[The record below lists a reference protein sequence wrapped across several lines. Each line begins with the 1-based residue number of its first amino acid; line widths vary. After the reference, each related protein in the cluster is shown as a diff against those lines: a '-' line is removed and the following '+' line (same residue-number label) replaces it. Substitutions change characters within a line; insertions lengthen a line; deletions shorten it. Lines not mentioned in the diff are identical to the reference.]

1 MLQHDAMAVSAAP
14 PVLAISGL
22 SVALDS
28 EAGATRIIH
37 DVSLEV
43 ARGECVGVVGESGCG
58 KTVSFLAT
66 LGLLPSSLKV
76 SGSVRLD
83 GAEVLGMGEKG
94 LEDVRGRK
102 VGMIFQDPQSAL
114 NPVRTIGAQ
123 LMEPLRLHLKMTRT
137 QAEARAIELLTLVGI
152 PAPKDRLR
160 AYPHEISGGT
170 CQRVMIAVALASE
183 PEVLIAD
190 EPTTALDATVQLQVL
205 ELLKSIQKKTNLA
218 IIFITHDLGVVAEIC
233 DRVVV
238 MYAGRTVESQSI
250 PQVFQ
255 KPRHPYTRALLDCL
269 PALEISGEPP
279 RAIPG
284 EVPMPGRAPSGCPFH
299 TRCAQASDICTD
311 QVPAMSLVR
320 GSQHGVA
327 CHHPLQGEA

>member
-1 MLQHDAMAVSAAP
+1 MTAEP
-14 PVLAISGL
+14 NLALEINGL
-22 SVALDS
+22 SVALGSAPD
-28 EAGATRIIH
+28 APRIIH
-37 DVSLEV
+37 DVNLTL

-66 LGLLPSSLKV
+66 MGLLPGVLKV
-76 SGSVRLD
+76 SGSARLA
-83 GAEVLGMGEKG
+83 GQEMIGVGERQ
-94 LEDVRGRK
+94 LERIRGRK

-123 LMEPLRLHLKMTRT
+123 LMEPLRLHLGMTRAA
-137 QAEARAIELLTLVGI
+137 AEARAIELLTLVGI
-152 PAPKDRLR
+152 PAPRDRLR

-205 ELLKSIQKKTNLA
+205 DLLRSIQAQTSLS

-238 MYAGRTVESQSI
+238 MYAGRTVEVQDI
-250 PQVFQ
+250 PGVFST
-255 KPRHPYTRALLDCL
+255 PHHPYTRALLDCL
-269 PALEISGEPP
+269 PALEIGQAPP
-279 RAIPG
+279 RAISG
-284 EVPMPGRAPSGCPFH
+284 DVPMPGRAPSGCPFH
-299 TRCAQASDICTD
+299 PRCSRMTETCR
-311 QVPAMSLVR
+311 VSMPAMQST
-320 GSQHGVA
+320 GPGPQGVA
-327 CHHPLQGEA
+327 CYHPLQETV